1 MALLRGQQEQRRQR
15 LRGAVDAVGTRLYFT
30 PLRWVMTGV
39 AGSCRPAA
47 EAACV
52 RTCQQMHAPLL
63 PLQGHITERVGA
75 AGGLVGERA
84 AS

>member
-1 MALLRGQQEQRRQR
+1 MCAHL
-15 LRGAVDAVGTRLYFT
+15 
-30 PLRWVMTGV
+30 
-39 AGSCRPAA
+39 PAYL
-47 EAACV
+47 
-52 RTCQQMHAPLL
+52 HAPLL